1 MCLPLPLGKTSQE
14 EKRSPLGASDIL
26 SKVARALP
34 PLRTFPPAP
43 SLPGPLLPPPPRGE
57 GGGAPGRKGPED
69 MF

>member
-43 SLPGPLLPPPPRGE
+43 SLPGP
-57 GGGAPGRKGPED
+57 ED